1 MSFGFEPREQAPP
14 GHFPGPFAAFVLTI
28 GAVLAVVFATRFV
41 MLLFGAGPSLSMLGV
56 GEALGVGAVATFA
69 AARVAEPQRERLGL
83 RGFDASFIPWL
94 IMLLP
99 VIVLLSELDNMLRA
113 ISPPSDIPAEM
124 KKLQQEFMGS
134 GTLATVEAAIV
145 AIGIS
150 PVVEEWLFRGVI
162 QQGLVAHLA
171 RARGVLL
178 TAGLYAIV
186 HVGPAPSAPAALS
199 PFLHS
204 FFLGVILGTVRL
216 ATGSVLAPILL
227 SAGVSALGLIALG
240 TADSFPIEGL
250 SAPGGRTSLILL
262 LPCLAGVAWALH
274 AVTQQARSAPIA
286 LPLPGEEPEPDP

>member
-1 MSFGFEPREQAPP
+1 MSFGFEPRQQAPP

-28 GAVLAVVFATRFV
+28 GSVLAVVFATRFV

-69 AARVAEPQRERLGL
+69 AVRVAEPQRERLGL

-113 ISPPSDIPAEM
+113 ISPPVDIPAEM

-178 TAGLYAIV
+178 TAGLYALV
-186 HVGPAPSAPAALS
+186 HVGPAPSAPAARAPRRAS
-199 PFLHS
+199 IDWAAS
-204 FFLGVILGTVRL
+204 STTGTP
-216 ATGSVLAPILL
+216 AAMASS
-227 SAGVSALGLIALG
+227 SASGRPSRRAGWTNTSAAASRAG
-240 TADSFPIEGL
+240 TSAR
-250 SAPGGRTSLILL
+250 APGISTRSSM
-262 LPCLAGVAWALH
+262 PRRWA
-274 AVTQQARSAPIA
+274 RRM
-286 LPLPGEEPEPDP
+286 